1 LDSWDELSIR
11 LNKRREAE
19 EVGKNEKGVAGEGA
33 KSGKKYRSCMKI
45 DPKTRV

>member
-19 EVGKNEKGVAGEGA
+19 EVGKNKKEWAGEGA
-33 KSGKKYRSCMKI
+33 KIGKKYC
-45 DPKTRV
+45 TGHAA